1 MMYLSH
7 YFVIGYY
14 NVLVLVELTYHLKY
28 ATCIYFWQ
36 SNFSDL

>member
-7 YFVIGYY
+7 FFVTGYH
-14 NVLVLVELTYHLKY
+14 NVLVLVEPTHRAKGV
-28 ATCIYFWQ
+28 ATMFVQ